1 MEITELLNF
10 LKNEG
15 GMSRFYNRL
24 PHVTIAEA
32 GVEPLKLHHL
42 TAHQHKIATGGHI
55 IDMSTALIYCGI
67 DQIERKYRGRS
78 KLQEE
83 DRFYIAETIKER
95 FSHWSIY
102 DVKCFADMLVECRIP
117 TSTFAGDPVY
127 DLPSVDV
134 VGIMGKARVY
144 DTMRPSR
151 PVGDHDDNPK
161 SMQALLEKRST
172 GWRKSKFNC
181 YTDYHKT
188 HDSDGRLVV
197 DPRKFGGTPPDD
209 PGWDYQS
216 HWDKWFRTHQF
227 AGHPAPEDFNPVA
240 YWKTQPD
247 VQNNMEEDLYVQ
259 SVVQK
264 LHKANRSLEY
274 AVNFS
279 TITNN

>member
-1 MEITELLNF
+1 MDISVLVSF
-10 LKNEG
+10 IKNDG
-15 GMSRFYNRL
+15 GIRKFYERL

-32 GVEPLKLHHL
+32 GVEPLKIRHL
-42 TAHQHKIATGGHI
+42 SDHPQRITLPNEKRVDLAIALFQAFVGSI
-55 IDMSTALIYCGI
+55 
-67 DQIERKYRGRS
+67 QRKYRNRYQ
-78 KLQEE
+78 LTTDDEL
-83 DRFYIAETIKER
+83 YVAERMKAK
-95 FSHWSIY
+95 FPHWSIN
-102 DVKCFADMLVECRIP
+102 DVKCFEDMLVEARIP
-117 TSTFAGDPVY
+117 TSTYGDISYEMPTVSIPNLLGKAEVY
-127 DLPSVDV
+127 DN
-134 VGIMGKARVY
+134 
-144 DTMRPSR
+144 MRPSR
-151 PVGDHDDNPK
+151 LTVDNEDPK
-161 SMQALLEKRST
+161 SMQALQEKRST